1 MARAPREWLEGGIY
15 HLFSRGSDRRPLF
28 EQQRDYFEFAV
39 LMADAAVRDNVDCFA
54 WCLMPNHWHVVARS
68 PAKGLSTFM
77 KRVNHRYSLRF
88 NRRHG
93 RTAHLFKNRFGAVLQ
108 TSEDQFLWTV
118 RYVLRNPVTAG
129 ACSSVRD
136 AQWTSYPAMVGRVP
150 APPFLR
156 REEILER
163 FAGPDRDAI
172 AAFEAFLQA

>member
-1 MARAPREWLEGGIY
+1 MARARREWLEGGIY

-28 EQQRDYFEFAV
+28 EHQRDYFEFAA

-68 PAKGLSTFM
+68 PAEGLSTFM